1 MVNEARPYAEK
12 AYSLAHD
19 KQRSV
24 TLDVGY
30 AVAARKGT
38 PSNVL
43 PFAPVG
49 YNVATIK
56 AQIADTLG
64 WVHHLLGDDAAA
76 EPYLTQAA
84 EGSPNSAEVLLHVA
98 VVKAARSDF
107 DTAKKM
113 LQQALALD
121 EKLAGRADVKALQA
135 RLPK

>member
-1 MVNEARPYAEK
+1 MPSPHEK
-12 AYSLAHD
+12 GL
-19 KQRSV
+19 
-24 TLDVGY
+24 
-30 AVAARKGT
+30 
-38 PSNVL
+38 PPNVL

-49 YNVATIK
+49 YNLAAIK

-76 EPYLTQAA
+76 DPYLTQAA
-84 EGSPNSAEVLLHVA
+84 EGSPNNAEVLLHVA

-121 EKLAGRADVKALQA
+121 ENLAGRADVKALQA